1 MALEAA
7 DITLAHR
14 DLSYTLTGGA
24 PEWAIARDGHVLGH
38 LVIKSPA
45 GEEGEPVYTI
55 RTADGSEGNVEGT
68 DWEQIVKAYLNDV
81 DPGIADPFSGS
92 TGASQ

>member
-1 MALEAA
+1 MALEA
-7 DITLAHR
+7 DTTTLSHR
-14 DLSYTLTGGA
+14 DFSYQLSGGA
-24 PEWAIARDGHVLGH
+24 PAWAITRDDTLFGH

-55 RTADGSEGNVEGT
+55 RTPDGEEGNVEGT

-81 DPGIADPFSGS
+81 DPGIAPASSGS
-92 TGASQ
+92 SAATP

>member
-1 MALEAA
+1 MALDA
-7 DITLAHR
+7 DTLTLTHR
-14 DLSYTLTGGA
+14 DLSYTLAGGA
-24 PEWAIARDGHVLGH
+24 PSWDIARDGRVFGQ

-55 RTADGSEGNVEGT
+55 RRADGTEGNVEGT

-81 DPGIADPFSGS
+81 DPAIGEPFSNS
-92 TGASQ
+92 PGASQ